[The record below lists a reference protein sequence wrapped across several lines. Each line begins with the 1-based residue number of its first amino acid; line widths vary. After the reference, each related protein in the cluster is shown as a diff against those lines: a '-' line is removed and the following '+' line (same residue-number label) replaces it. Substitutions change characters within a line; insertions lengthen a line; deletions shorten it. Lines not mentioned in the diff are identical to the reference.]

1 MTNQENN
8 IYEKLANVQME
19 LAKVE
24 FKKSGHNKFGG
35 FDYFELDDIM
45 PCIMQK
51 CIENNLLM
59 QFDFT
64 ETSASLILID
74 MQNPEYK
81 ITNHVPMPEIV
92 EMNKKMNIVQS
103 LGAYVTYLKR
113 YLLLNTFCICE
124 KSVIDSDAL
133 SEINAELKKQKAP
146 AKSNRPKRPERKQD
160 NHSDHIKAMARK
172 RQANENPVFMME

>member
-1 MTNQENN
+1 MTKQENN

-113 YLLLNTFCICE
+113 YLYLNCF
-124 KSVIDSDAL
+124 
-133 SEINAELKKQKAP
+133 EIVENDELDKTMNPQAQNQQVQQRTQNTNRNYQ
-146 AKSNRPKRPERKQD
+146 NRPQT
-160 NHSDHIKAMARK
+160 NS
-172 RQANENPVFMME
+172 NYPVF